1 MFKLTSLTFW
11 VRGIAVVSLNLIGL
25 TAADAQLAPEIGYIH
40 PAGVQAGTTTEVTL
54 GGYDW
59 TPDMQI
65 FSHDRRVKLELI
77 GPPTPVLISEPPY
90 WFGAKA
96 RGYAWPLPREFRARL
111 TVAPDVPSGF
121 VRWQVANANGVSPLG
136 LLHVGSIPEV
146 QEFPHSDGPQ
156 FLERLPVTVSGKIQR
171 IEDVDRYRIH
181 PPSAGP
187 ITVELLARQLTSPT
201 NPMALHGIFRV
212 HDDAGRCVVDA
223 AATEGLDLRTT
234 FAAEADR
241 DYILSLH
248 DLDFAGDR
256 SYVYRLVITPGPAV
270 AAAYPAAGR
279 RGETLTVQFVGW
291 GIATGK
297 AQLESVTREIT
308 FPSDPSAE
316 SVEYVLETPFGNAKP
331 YSFGLS
337 QSLELVEGVPFTDL
351 PAAMTGKLDIRYG
364 SDTYPVS
371 FRKGDVW
378 QIRGMSRTA
387 GLPLDIELRLLTP
400 DGKELLTA
408 DDLPGTT
415 DAELLFTV
423 PEDGIYQL
431 VVSDRSGRSGNDA
444 AAYRVSIERP
454 QPSYSIIMPDLL
466 SIPLGTSTKLPV
478 TATRHHG
485 FVGPITIE
493 IQGLVEA
500 ITVSSPLLIAE
511 DKNELAIELACSM
524 DAAAS
529 ASLVTVTATSSTK
542 DTTNTRLIKTLVVAT
557 TMKPRIKIT
566 PEGLDDVSKVHRGST
581 HLFPLL
587 IERLEGFTGEIT
599 LEMTAKQQRHRQGLA
614 SEELVVG
621 PSINRVEYPIFV
633 PEWMETTKTSRMI
646 LNGAAQ
652 VADPKGNLRTLLQRM
667 ELRLGMLPEGA
678 LMKLAH
684 SLGEYHVQLGHDL
697 VIPLNVSRAAEL
709 QESIVIEA
717 ILSESQTGR
726 IATTPISLAPHE
738 TSASMKLH
746 FENDAALVGETSVLI
761 RATARQRGK
770 WLVKSETTVP
780 IEIRK

>member
-1 MFKLTSLTFW
+1 M
-11 VRGIAVVSLNLIGL
+11 GL
-25 TAADAQLAPEIGYIH
+25 TACNAQLPPEIGYVH
-40 PAGVQAGTTTEVTL
+40 PAGIQAGTTREVTL

-59 TPDMQI
+59 TPDMQL
-65 FSHDRRVKLELI
+65 FLHDSRVKLELI

-111 TVAPDVPSGF
+111 TVPPDVPSGF
-121 VRWQVANANGVSPLG
+121 VRWQVANANGVSPIG
-136 LLHVGSIPEV
+136 VIHIGSIPEV
-146 QEFPHSDGPQ
+146 QESQPSSGPQ
-156 FLERLPVTVSGKIQR
+156 FLEQLPIAVSGTIQR

-181 PPSAGP
+181 PTTTGP

-201 NPMALHGIFRV
+201 NPMALHGILRI
-212 HDDAGRCVVDA
+212 HDDSGRCIVDT
-223 AATEGLDLRTT
+223 AATEGLDLCTT
-234 FAAEADR
+234 FTADAER

-256 SYVYRLVITPGPAV
+256 SYTYRLVITPAPAV
-270 AAAYPAAGR
+270 AAAYPSAGQ
-279 RGETLTVQFVGW
+279 RGETRTVVFIGS

-297 AQLESVTREIT
+297 ATLESVTRDIT
-308 FPSDPSAE
+308 FPTDPTAE
-316 SVEYVLETPFGNAKP
+316 TFEYVLETPYGHAKP
-331 YSFGLS
+331 YTFDLS
-337 QSLELVEGVPFTDL
+337 QSTELVEGTPFTDF
-351 PAAMTGKLDIRYG
+351 PAAMTGKLDTRYG
-364 SDTYPVS
+364 SDTYPVP
-371 FRKGDVW
+371 FRKGDAW
-378 QIRGMSRTA
+378 LIRGMSRTA
-387 GLPLDIELRLLTP
+387 GLPLDIGLRLLAA
-400 DGKELLTA
+400 DGTELLTA

-423 PEDGIYQL
+423 PDDGIYQL

-454 QPSYSIIMPDLL
+454 QPSYSITLPDLL
-466 SIPLGTSTKLPV
+466 SIPIGKTAKLPV
-478 TATRHHG
+478 TVTRRHG
-485 FVGPITIE
+485 FAAPITLDV
-493 IQGLVEA
+493 QGLVEGV
-500 ITVSSPLLIAE
+500 TVPSPLVIAE
-511 DKNELAIELACSM
+511 GSTELAIDVACGA

-529 ASLVTVTATSSTK
+529 ASLVTITASSK
-542 DTTNTRLIKTLVVAT
+542 DMTIPRFTKTLVVAA

-566 PEGLDDVSKVHRGST
+566 PEGLDDVSKVRRGST
-581 HLFPLL
+581 HLFPLQ

-614 SEELVVG
+614 SDELVVA
-621 PSINRVEYPIFV
+621 PSATRVEYPIFV

-646 LNGAAQ
+646 LNGAAR

-684 SLGEYHVQLGHDL
+684 AAGEYQAQLGHDL
-697 VIPLNVSRAAEL
+697 LIPLNISRAPEL
-709 QESIVIEA
+709 QESIVIEV
-717 ILSESQTGR
+717 IPSESQSGR
-726 IATTPISLAPHE
+726 IAATPITLAPHE
-738 TSASMKLH
+738 TSASMNVH
-746 FENDAALVGETSVLI
+746 IQNDDTFVGETSVLI

-780 IEIRK
+780 IEITK